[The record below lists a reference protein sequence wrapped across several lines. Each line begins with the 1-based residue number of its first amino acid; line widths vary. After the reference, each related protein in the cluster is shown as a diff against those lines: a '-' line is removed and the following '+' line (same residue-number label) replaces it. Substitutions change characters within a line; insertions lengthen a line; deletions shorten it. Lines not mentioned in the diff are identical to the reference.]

1 MLQAF
6 GKLCVG
12 GGRPRLVEHVERARR
27 HGGRVG
33 PRNQSAGEIR
43 AGNAAK
49 QREAVDGRRDAN
61 VAAPAGLIRQD
72 PTSTDAPVEPAV
84 PQICVAVPLVALQ
97 ISAKDLVAKIQIFV
111 KAYNAK
117 ATPFVWTATS
127 EQILDKVERIC
138 KSICGTRD

>member
-1 MLQAF
+1 MTAQLLQAF

-33 PRNQSAGEIR
+33 RRNQSAGEIR
-43 AGNAAK
+43 PGNAAK

-61 VAAPAGLIRQD
+61 VGAPAGLIRQD

-97 ISAKDLVAKIQIFV
+97 IA
-111 KAYNAK
+111 
-117 ATPFVWTATS
+117 
-127 EQILDKVERIC
+127 LDGVE
-138 KSICGTRD
+138 KPGL